1 MAAALVPH
9 ALCKSCSTVIVLLL
23 PEHTS
28 GIRGVK
34 LGEIAVRS
42 GRADTETWALV
53 PRSQMSARSRRHP
66 PGVVE
71 IPATSHADEGA
82 HLMDVTSGWD
92 VSDMSPWS
100 QHLVISGWQ
109 LSEPVTCQR

>member
-1 MAAALVPH
+1 MSFCGTGSTTVSWEC
-9 ALCKSCSTVIVLLL
+9 LCRS
-23 PEHTS
+23 S

-34 LGEIAVRS
+34 LGEITVRS

-53 PRSQMSARSRRHP
+53 PRSQMSSRSRRYP

-100 QHLVISGWQ
+100 QDLVTSGWQ
-109 LSEPVTCQR
+109 LSEPVTCQL